1 MDNMPHSVPGKGKA
15 NENKTNKSIQ
25 VEGREAAERVL
36 FWSNV
41 LLLSLWKQQHEDHS
55 LLLTFSKFWQHYN
68 LVAQAIEND

>member
-36 FWSNV
+36 F
-41 LLLSLWKQQHEDHS
+41 
-55 LLLTFSKFWQHYN
+55 
-68 LVAQAIEND
+68 